1 MIISFNY
8 NNIILLLIYLFIP
21 LVSTGRLP
29 SMLVYEVEEGT
40 QRRHIVALNTF
51 HATKLRKQLPSYT
64 KLHIYND
71 HTFTATHIK
80 G

>member
-1 MIISFNY
+1 
-8 NNIILLLIYLFIP
+8 
-21 LVSTGRLP
+21 
-29 SMLVYEVEEGT
+29 MLVFELEEGT

-51 HATKLRKQLPSYT
+51 HATKLRKQLTSYI